1 MFEVHYVREIFYLL
15 AVLTTLK
22 VVSGVLFHGPVGVDS
37 MTEGSCTWMNGH
49 DDATER
55 RHEVPK

>member
-22 VVSGVLFHGPVGVDS
+22 VVSGVLFDETGLARPV
-37 MTEGSCTWMNGH
+37 MHCNGSEFM
-49 DDATER
+49 D
-55 RHEVPK
+55 P